1 MQRHDSAEIKGPFD
15 LELLSGTTG
24 AYVLVFEMAL
34 TRDSRGRWCDNLN
47 MCRICLAKP
56 ITWFDPGY
64 MMDEQWMNR
73 LSFRL
78 GPGNTMD
85 KRDIIRCPFRCPFMQ
100 RLCIWNC
107 TALLLGLDID
117 NPLHRQKYRHCKDV
131 HALQHILKYT
141 LYILREMANC
151 WSWQHLTQC
160 GKWTD
165 TSMLVGKAFS
175 QESNFSECLDLP
187 LWWMSKEICR
197 TTCWEAGKVFKLKHI
212 SFGWFGE
219 RETSIPK
226 KPKAQRQRLKRL
238 KFKGWSHKRKV
249 ETDATRAMHGEHRE
263 HRSGQL
269 SQRGLAGLADVFM
282 PRRRNIYQSSFYVW
296 HLNV

>member
-1 MQRHDSAEIKGPFD
+1 MQRHDSAEIKGPFE

-47 MCRICLAKP
+47 MCCAEFVWQSQLPGSILD
-56 ITWFDPGY
+56 TW
-64 MMDEQWMNR
+64 WMNR

-85 KRDIIRCPFRCPFMQ
+85 KRDIIRCPFRSFRCPFRCPFMQ

-175 QESNFSECLDLP
+175 LVVNVQGNMQNNMLGGWESFQV
-187 LWWMSKEICR
+187 
-197 TTCWEAGKVFKLKHI
+197 EAHI
-212 SFGWFGE
+212 FRMIR
-219 RETSIPK
+219 RE
-226 KPKAQRQRLKRL
+226 
-238 KFKGWSHKRKV
+238 G
-249 ETDATRAMHGEHRE
+249 
-263 HRSGQL
+263 
-269 SQRGLAGLADVFM
+269 
-282 PRRRNIYQSSFYVW
+282 N
-296 HLNV
+296 